1 MGRKLDKYILLPFC
15 EHAKRLFCC
24 DSKTLQAKQGKL
36 GKGLEYIV
44 SSEYYF

>member
-1 MGRKLDKYILLPFC
+1 MGRKLDKYILLP
-15 EHAKRLFCC
+15 FCC